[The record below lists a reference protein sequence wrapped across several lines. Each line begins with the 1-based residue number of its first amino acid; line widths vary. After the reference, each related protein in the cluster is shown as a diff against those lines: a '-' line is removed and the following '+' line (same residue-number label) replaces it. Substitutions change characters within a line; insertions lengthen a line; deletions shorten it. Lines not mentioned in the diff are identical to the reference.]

1 MGLSKSTKVDS
12 PASFVEVE
20 FIEGKSASGR
30 SETVFSVVTF
40 SEWSE
45 TRFAV
50 FSSVLVFIG
59 VDSEDGAGKSTMRDH
74 DRGHERA
81 R

>member
-1 MGLSKSTKVDS
+1 MLSKSTKVDS
-12 PASFVEVE
+12 PASFVGVE

-45 TRFAV
+45 TGFVV
-50 FSSVLVFIG
+50 FSVVSVFSVFIG
-59 VDSEDGAGKSTMRDH
+59 VDSKDAAGKSTI
-74 DRGHERA
+74 
-81 R
+81 

>member
-1 MGLSKSTKVDS
+1 M
-12 PASFVEVE
+12 SFAGVE

-45 TRFAV
+45 TGFAV
-50 FSSVLVFIG
+50 FSVLSVFIG
-59 VDSEDGAGKSTMRDH
+59 VDSEDGAGKSTMREH